1 MTTLPLSGRR
11 LAWPLS
17 ARTPLFAGL
26 ACFSSFLALPLH
38 AQTILTAESSDN
50 NVNPNGSGQWTGD
63 AEARI
68 GKRNTDGTNYVF
80 VAPFELPDLQGD
92 VVQSAT
98 LTLHFNGGSW
108 GAASLP
114 DLDLYGSTLVS
125 TNNSVADPD
134 FYVDGANPA
143 NPYAQLLQDQF
154 VDTDVLVNG
163 GYGSVDSADIGAF
176 IQSLY
181 NAGAQPGEHVFL
193 IVTMDAIPGGDYKY
207 IKAETANSTN
217 QPTLTLETGPASVTE
232 TLMANTSDNVIRPD
246 GTSGIYVGQAEA
258 RIGRP
263 NNDGSHYAYVM
274 PFQLPDLGGAAVS
287 NAELTL
293 NFFGGSY
300 GAAGLGNVDLYG
312 STLHSASSS
321 VANSSYH
328 VDASNPSNPD
338 AVLLQDDF
346 AITADLVNGGYGD
359 VVSADLSSFIQ
370 ARYNAGAQP
379 GDYIFL
385 IAGLD
390 QNPGG
395 DYKYIKASTAN
406 TASKPQLV
414 ITAGGVA
421 PPPPTV
427 TNETVTADGNDT
439 VINVNGSAGYT
450 GQNPERLGRG
460 GNNGYNY
467 CMVLPFRL
475 PDLMGGEVTGATLSV
490 NITGGSYGAPSGMG
504 NIDLYGHSA
513 SDTFGDVR
521 DPKFYVDGENPSN
534 PDATLL
540 MADFASEADL
550 TNNGWGVRT
559 SVDLSSYIQDF
570 YDNNTPA
577 GSFVYLILTL
587 DQIPGSDYKYL
598 NVESANGSIKPVLDL
613 EITGANEIGK
623 AWGTTDRISQY
634 GVTWTF
640 DQEYEYG
647 TYVTGDF
654 WVKGPITITNIENH
668 LNDSNYTPRAGQ
680 NGSMINPLAGHS
692 SSVQGYDDARGYD
705 SSLNVAL
712 PGGNPVSSSN
722 PLVVPVDSSLV
733 SAVSWLYNSSSDREP
748 GCPTIQDGGP
758 RPMLRSAAILTVV
771 DNAPADYSF
780 RPPYAGSDKS
790 LDYQFGDLD
799 LSKLSNLTPPGSGLP
814 SLPALEAA
822 MARPWIDHR
831 SSYYG
836 RYYHPSEN
844 MPDYGRDMAHVVN
857 NTALMTNLDFT
868 QLTGNPS
875 KDKLIINLVQYGID
889 CTGVADNGPGWVA
902 DGGHMLGRK
911 LPIVYA
917 GLLLDDAHM
926 LDVGNWGRNDS
937 TGSGTGVAFQEF
949 QTHFYVSQAEID
961 ITQSGLKSNGG
972 QWDPDSRD
980 IAEGDIIP
988 YDSNYL
994 GTPEWGI
1001 RHSYAPTRDNADLP
1015 IYYRAINGSVNV
1027 GTALAMQIMGAKST
1041 WNNDV
1046 FFDYADRY
1054 WIWTNGGGTSA
1065 NQPTGLTKALWPLY
1079 RDDYAPVWSGDPDPS
1094 N

>member
-1 MTTLPLSGRR
+1 M
-11 LAWPLS
+11 LALAGCIVSP
-17 ARTPLFAGL
+17 TLFA
-26 ACFSSFLALPLH
+26 
-38 AQTILTAESSDN
+38 QTSIPAETSDS
-50 NVNPNGSGQWTGD
+50 NVNVNGSGKWPGQAD
-63 AEARI
+63 IRI
-68 GKRNTDGTNYVF
+68 GKRNADGYNYALVL
-80 VAPFELPDLQGD
+80 PFELPDLQGD

-98 LTLHFNGGSW
+98 LSVNFSGGSY

-114 DLDLYGSTLVS
+114 DLDLYGSTIVS
-125 TNNSVADPD
+125 TGNSVANAD
-134 FYVDGANPA
+134 FYVDGSNPT
-143 NPYAQLLQDQF
+143 NPYAQSLQDQF

-163 GYGSVDSADIGAF
+163 GYGSVDSADIGPF

-181 NAGAQPGEHVFL
+181 NAGAQPGEYIFL

-207 IKAETANSTN
+207 VKADSADSAN
-217 QPTLTLETGPASVTE
+217 QPTLELVTGPASVTA
-232 TLMANTSDNVIRPD
+232 TVQASGSDSVINPN
-246 GTSGIYVGQAEA
+246 GGSAWPGQSEA
-258 RIGRP
+258 RIGRR
-263 NNDGSHYAYVM
+263 NSDGYNYCFVM
-274 PFQLPDLGGAAVS
+274 PFQLPDLQGAPVS

-293 NFFGGSY
+293 NFFGGSWD
-300 GAAGLGNVDLYG
+300 AANLGNVDLYG

-321 VANSSYH
+321 VSNADYY

-338 AVLLQDDF
+338 ATLLQDDF

-359 VVSADLSSFIQ
+359 VISADLSSFIQ

-379 GDYIFL
+379 GDYVFL

-390 QNPGG
+390 QHPGT
-395 DYKYIKASTAN
+395 DYRYLKANTAN
-406 TASKPQLV
+406 TSSKPELV
-414 ITAGGVA
+414 ITTGGTP

-427 TNETVTADGNDT
+427 TNEAITASSSDGI
-439 VINVNGSAGYT
+439 VNVNGSTSYT

-460 GNNGYNY
+460 SNNGYNY
-467 CMVLPFRL
+467 CMVLPFKL

-490 NITGGSYGAPSGMG
+490 NVTGGSYGAPSGLG

-513 SDTFGDVR
+513 TDTFGLVG
-521 DPKFYVDGENPSN
+521 DPQFYVNGETPTN

-540 MADFASEADL
+540 QDDFASEADL

-559 SVDLSSYIQDF
+559 SVDLSSYLQDF

-577 GSFVYLILTL
+577 GSYVYLILTL
-587 DQIPGSDYKYL
+587 DKIPGGDYKYL
-598 NVESANGSIKPVLDL
+598 NVESANGSVKPTLDV

-623 AWGTTDRISQY
+623 PWGTTDRISQH

-640 DQEYEYG
+640 DQDYEYG

-654 WVKGPITITNIENH
+654 WVKGPVTITKIENH
-668 LNDSNYTPRAGQ
+668 LNDSSYTPRLNQ
-680 NGSMINPLAGHS
+680 NGSMINPLSNHS
-692 SSVQGYDDARGYD
+692 SGVQGYDDGSGYD
-705 SSLNVAL
+705 QSLNVAL
-712 PGGNPVSSSN
+712 PGGNPVSASN
-722 PLVVPVDSSLV
+722 TLTVPVDSSLV
-733 SAVSWLYNSSSDREP
+733 SAVSWIYNSSSDAEP
-748 GCPTIQDGGP
+748 GCPNFQGSIP

-771 DNAPADYSF
+771 DSAPADYSF

-799 LSKLSNLTPPGSGLP
+799 LSKLANLTPPSSGL
-814 SLPALEAA
+814 SSIPALEAA
-822 MARPWIDHR
+822 MAKPWIDHR
-831 SSYYG
+831 SSYFG
-836 RYYHPSEN
+836 RYFHPSEN

-889 CTGVADNGPGWVA
+889 CTGVADNGPGWKA

-926 LDVGNWGRNDS
+926 LDVGTWGRHDG
-937 TGSGTGVAFQEF
+937 TGSGAGVQFQEF

-961 ITQSGLKSNGG
+961 ITQSGLIADGG
-972 QWDPDSRD
+972 SWDPDSRD
-980 IAEGDIIP
+980 ISEGDILP

-1001 RHSYAPTRDNADLP
+1001 RHSYWPTRDNADLP
-1015 IYYRAINGSVNV
+1015 IYYRAINGSVTV
-1027 GTALAMQIMGAKST
+1027 GTALAMQIMGAKT
-1041 WNNDV
+1041 VWNNDV

-1054 WIWTNGGGTSA
+1054 WTWTGGGGSSA
-1065 NQPTGLTKALWPLY
+1065 NQPTGLTKAMWPLY
-1079 RDDYAPVWSGDPDPS
+1079 RGDYPPVWSGDPDPS
-1094 N
+1094 D